1 MFPPQ
6 HQINCP
12 SFLEDIGLIKLRF
25 VPELRTLNYILEC
38 NCMECY
44 HRNHSI
50 FIITI
55 RRMLMHMNQLTR
67 RQFVKTGTVLGASL
81 AVGSVVGLNSCAH
94 RDMPSDVALDEKS
107 AKPVRATSVDY
118 DVIIAGAGPGG
129 ILAARDLAMNG
140 FSVGLFDASPEERLG
155 KPIVIEAE
163 QQIFDRVRIDPPDK
177 DLIPY
182 HPEVIRVFSSR
193 AREAYHINCKEYK
206 LPVALYLDR
215 FVQKLLREAVG
226 AGVKFYGR
234 YRAMAPLYTTRGVEG
249 VRFESPSGTADVRGR
264 IVIDATGFN
273 ACLSRQLPFECGI
286 VFPEDERDIVS
297 AENHLHDIDVEAARA
312 AVERGLTND
321 EENRVVVGNYGNY
334 STVFSTLSLKHQRA
348 YILVGLKK
356 SYENIM
362 PVSTAIE
369 RFRGEHDYFR
379 REITGGG
386 GLIRIHH
393 PLDKPVADGFM
404 AIGEAAC
411 HVVPIHGSGVASSL
425 YAASLASKAAT
436 QALRNGDTSET
447 ALWPYAAQFQR
458 GRGRILAA
466 FDTVRLSLEKFAA
479 NDVADMMETGLMN
492 KEDMIKG
499 LLVQLP
505 MPSFASLP
513 SRLSGILFNPRFV
526 PKLAGSGITL
536 NQVNRHY
543 AHYPERYDR
552 EEFLAWSNEKKKIF
566 GSLSEAKAS

>member
-1 MFPPQ
+1 MF
-6 HQINCP
+6 
-12 SFLEDIGLIKLRF
+12 
-25 VPELRTLNYILEC
+25 
-38 NCMECY
+38 
-44 HRNHSI
+44 
-50 FIITI
+50 
-55 RRMLMHMNQLTR
+55 MHMSQLTR

-94 RDMPSDVALDEKS
+94 RETSAPPAVSEKVKTGMK
-107 AKPVRATSVDY
+107 ARTGPVDY

-129 ILAARDLAMNG
+129 ILAARDLARCG
-140 FSVGLFDASPEERLG
+140 FSVGLFDASPEDRLG
-155 KPIVIEAE
+155 KPIIIEAE
-163 QQIFDRVRIDPPDK
+163 QQIFERVGIDPPDK

-182 HPEVIRVFSSR
+182 HPQRIRVFSSR
-193 AREAYHINCKEYK
+193 AREAYHIDCKEYQ
-206 LPVALYLDR
+206 LPVALHLDR
-215 FVQKLLREAVG
+215 FVQKLLKEAVAAG
-226 AGVKFYGR
+226 AKFHGR
-234 YRAMAPLYTTRGVEG
+234 YRAVAPLCASGGVEG
-249 VRFESPSGTADVRGR
+249 VRFDTPDGTAEIRGR

-273 ACLSRQLPFECGI
+273 ASLSRQLPSECGI
-286 VFPEDERDIVS
+286 VFPENERDVVS
-297 AENHLHDIDVEAARA
+297 AENHLHDIDMDAARS
-312 AVERGLTND
+312 AVERGLAGD

-356 SYENIM
+356 AYEKIM
-362 PVSTAIE
+362 PVGKAIE
-369 RFRGEHDYFR
+369 RFRTEHDYFR
-379 REITGGG
+379 GEITGGG

-425 YAASLASKAAT
+425 YAASLASKTAA
-436 QALRNGDTSET
+436 QALKNGDTSET

-466 FDTVRLSLEKFAA
+466 FDTVRLSLEKFQE
-479 NDVADMMETGLMN
+479 NDVADMLESGLMN

-499 LLVQLP
+499 LLVKIP
-505 MPSFASLP
+505 MPSFASIP
-513 SRLSGILFNPRFV
+513 SRLSGIVRNPRFV

-536 NQVNRHY
+536 DQVTRHY

-552 EEFLAWSNEKKKIF
+552 DDFIAWSNEKKKIF
-566 GSLSEAKAS
+566 GSLLGAEGT